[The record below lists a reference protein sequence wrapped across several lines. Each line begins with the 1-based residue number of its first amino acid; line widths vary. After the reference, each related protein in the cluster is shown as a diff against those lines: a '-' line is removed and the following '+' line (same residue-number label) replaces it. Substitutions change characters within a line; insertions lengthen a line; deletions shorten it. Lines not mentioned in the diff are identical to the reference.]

1 MTFVEIRRWAK
12 EKGYK
17 AEKNDN
23 SYSWHR
29 LDNEQICG
37 TTSSVSKLA
46 TAIFNNMTD
55 NKFIQHQEDF
65 KNDPRF

>member
-17 AEKNDN
+17 AEKIDN
-23 SYSWHR
+23 SYSWHK
-29 LDNEQICG
+29 LDNEQING
-37 TTSSVSKLA
+37 ITSSVSKLA

-55 NKFIQHQEDF
+55 NKFIKHQEDF
-65 KNDPRF
+65 KNDSRF